1 MKSYVVSFV
10 VCLLCKVSVKE
21 VVVTCDRYTT
31 MSPVPISPFAAVT
44 VTNGIWEKA
53 GLNKFVSATFAHD
66 LSE

>member
-1 MKSYVVSFV
+1 MKSHELSLV

-21 VVVTCDRYTT
+21 VTVTCDRYTT

-44 VTNGIWEKA
+44 VTNGTLGKA